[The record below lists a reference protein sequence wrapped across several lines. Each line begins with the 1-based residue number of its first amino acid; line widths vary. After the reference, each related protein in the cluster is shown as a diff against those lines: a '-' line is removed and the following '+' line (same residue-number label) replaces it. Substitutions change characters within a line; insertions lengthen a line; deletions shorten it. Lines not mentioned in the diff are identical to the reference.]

1 MSDTVRRCLLA
12 MLLLS
17 AWADWQPRGTHAT
30 ATPAR
35 RAGLISLGYR
45 RQLLE
50 TIEASRRVSLCP
62 ELRTAP
68 SRVPALAPAS
78 PSLVLRTDPDRL
90 YLLMSLQL

>member
-12 MLLLS
+12 ILLLS
-17 AWADWQPRGTHAT
+17 AWADWQPGGTHAT

-35 RAGLISLGYR
+35 RAGLISLAYR

-50 TIEASRRVSLCP
+50 TIEASRLASICP
-62 ELRTAP
+62 KIRTAP
-68 SRVPALAPAS
+68 SPAPAVAPAS
-78 PSLVLRTDPDRL
+78 PPSIPRTDPDRL

>member
-12 MLLLS
+12 ILLLS

-30 ATPAR
+30 AAPAR
-35 RAGLISLGYR
+35 RAGLISLAYR

-68 SRVPALAPAS
+68 SPVRAVAPAS
-78 PSLVLRTDPDRL
+78 PPAVPRTDPDRL
-90 YLLMSLQL
+90 FLLMSLQL